1 MIANVHQYWVY
12 MMSNKTRSVLYI
24 GITNDLY
31 RRYNEHKAGTIK
43 GFTQNYK
50 CHYLVYF
57 EEYQNVNEA
66 IAREKQLKG
75 WIRARKNALIATV
88 NPENR
93 DLAEDLGWIVEQR
106 YFTPFS
112 MTTAKR
118 NSFKRLKTK
127 WITTKQFKI

>member
-1 MIANVHQYWVY
+1 MITNVHQYWVY

-93 DLAEDLGWIVEQR
+93 DLAEDLGWIGE
-106 YFTPFS
+106 
-112 MTTAKR
+112 
-118 NSFKRLKTK
+118 
-127 WITTKQFKI
+127 